1 MDISR
6 QENKVPQDRISEV
19 HEQDEMRH
27 TNVHD
32 TSDSDDNGDV
42 TTDEKVQDDEED
54 YEVNKT

>member
-1 MDISR
+1 MDISH